1 MGRAPELGVTIA
13 GVGFPNPVILAS
25 GTAGYGVE
33 FDGLVDFSQV
43 GGIAVKG
50 TSPLPIEGNPP
61 PRLFPTASG
70 MLNAI
75 GLQNVGVDRFVA
87 EKLPFLRS
95 IPCRVIVNVFG
106 FTVDD
111 YVTVIGKL
119 EAAEGIDAYELNVSC
134 PNTEKGGLVFGM
146 NAEATGELVARARQ
160 ASSRPLWVKLSPNVT
175 DIRSIARAAEAS
187 GADALTVANT
197 YLAMAID
204 PETFEP
210 RIANVT
216 AGLSG
221 PAIRPI
227 TLRLVYE
234 TARAVGIPVIGL
246 GGIET
251 AADAVEYF
259 LAGASA
265 VQVGTA
271 HFADPGASMRV
282 AEGLAA
288 YLQRKRIGSI
298 DELVGKVKIG

>member
-1 MGRAPELGVTIA
+1 MGRAPDLGVTIA

-25 GTAGYGVE
+25 GTVGYGSE
-33 FDGLVDFSQV
+33 FDGLIDFSRV
-43 GGIAVKG
+43 GGISVKG
-50 TSPLPIEGNPP
+50 TSPHPIEGNPP
-61 PRLFPTASG
+61 PRLHPTPAG

-75 GLQNVGVDRFVA
+75 GLQNVGVDRFIE

-111 YVTVIGKL
+111 YATVISKL
-119 EAAEGIDAYELNVSC
+119 ESAEGIDAYELNVSC
-134 PNTEKGGLVFGM
+134 PNTEKGGLVFGV
-146 NAEATGELVARARQ
+146 NAEATRELVARARQ
-160 ASSRPLWVKLSPNVT
+160 VSSRPLWVKLSPNVT
-175 DIRSIARAAEAS
+175 DIRSIARAAESA

-210 RIANVT
+210 RIRNVT

-227 TLRLVYE
+227 TLRLVWE

-246 GGIET
+246 GGIEN
-251 AADAVEYF
+251 ASDAVEYF

-271 HFADPGASMRV
+271 HFADPRASMRV
-282 AEGLAA
+282 VDGLAD
-288 YLQRKRIGSI
+288 YLRRKQMGSI
-298 DELVGKVKIG
+298 AELVGKVKIE

>member
-1 MGRAPELGVTIA
+1 MGRAPDLGVTIA
-13 GVGFPNPVILAS
+13 GVAFPNPVILAS
-25 GTAGYGVE
+25 GTVGYGSE
-33 FDGLVDFSQV
+33 FDGLIDFSRV
-43 GGIAVKG
+43 GGISVKG

-61 PRLFPTASG
+61 PRLHPTPSG

-75 GLQNVGVDRFVA
+75 GLQNVGVDRFIA

-111 YVTVIGKL
+111 YATVISKL
-119 EAAEGIDAYELNVSC
+119 ESAEGIDAYELNVSC
-134 PNTEKGGLVFGM
+134 PNTEKGGLVFGV
-146 NAEATGELVARARQ
+146 NAEATRELVARARQ
-160 ASSRPLWVKLSPNVT
+160 VSSRPLWVKLSPNVT
-175 DIRSIARAAEAS
+175 DIRSIARAAESA
-187 GADALTVANT
+187 GADAVTVANT

-210 RIANVT
+210 RIRNVT

-227 TLRLVYE
+227 TLRLVWE

-246 GGIET
+246 GGIES
-251 AADAVEYF
+251 APDAVEYF

-271 HFADPGASMRV
+271 HFADPRASMRV
-282 AEGLAA
+282 VDGLED
-288 YLQRKRIGSI
+288 YLRRKQMGSI
-298 DELVGKVKIG
+298 TELVGRVKIE